1 MEHKRESYPD
11 QIRRIAVDMSQMQN
25 WYELNYAAEK
35 LQEIADG
42 IEEVLQQSSSTVAQ
56 RARTKLIEVL
66 WVNKGRQ

>member
-42 IEEVLQQSSSTVAQ
+42 IEEVLQQSSSTVAK

-66 WVNKGRQ
+66 WANKGGQ